1 MYKLISL
8 SLVTSMNNNTKQAD
22 PETMQRFLS
31 SMRKKSD
38 NDSNGIGS
46 GYNGGNDNNQN
57 GGGNMEDYVTHR
69 ELQSELEKQDLK
81 VKNQFTETN
90 SKINELEIKM
100 NSRFNKIDARFDNIN
115 DKFDSLPEKIENIV
129 MKNNQERDKEQKET
143 RRYLWGTIFIGT
155 VSMIISIIAL
165 F

>member
-1 MYKLISL
+1 MDNPNGLHIVSDDKFK
-8 SLVTSMNNNTKQAD
+8 TSPLPTVDHYTQTIDNEEKYNN
-22 PETMQRFLS
+22 
-31 SMRKKSD
+31 
-38 NDSNGIGS
+38 G
-46 GYNGGNDNNQN
+46 N

-143 RRYLWGTIFIGT
+143 RRYLWGGTIFIGT